1 MLVKMTYPG
10 DYLVDRPFMHALCLL
25 SHSFL
30 FSLGMFFSGY
40 NSVMVDVDVHVVG
53 VMV

>member
-10 DYLVDRPFMHALCLL
+10 DYLIDRPCMHALCLL
-25 SHSFL
+25 SHSFS
-30 FSLGMFFSGY
+30 FSLGMFFSRC
-40 NSVMVDVDVHVVG
+40 NSIMVDVDVHVVG